1 MGVKCGGGYSQSW
14 AVAIKQWRRRL
25 SLSSSGAVRS
35 VFHCV
40 RKRSAWSRVEDVGV
54 VLRYLLH
61 GQYSVVNRANGDST
75 CDVGVAFRR
84 IRCRDVVEVEDV
96 SVVRKWLT

>member
-1 MGVKCGGGYSQSW
+1 MGVKCGGDYSQSW
-14 AVAIKQWRRRL
+14 AVAIKQWRGRL
-25 SLSSSGAVRS
+25 SSSSSGAVRS

-40 RKRSAWSRVEDVGV
+40 RKRSAWSRVEDIVV

-75 CDVGVAFRR
+75 CDVGWHSAGSGVGT
-84 IRCRDVVEVEDV
+84 
-96 SVVRKWLT
+96 WLRWKTSAWCGNG